1 MYYSNEKIK
10 RGESQKSRV
19 PTLETFEAQAFD
31 PGVAKFGIALE
42 WGSRGPEFESQHSDQ
57 KLQET
62 VNDCFLQLFCVLI
75 FQLPG
80 KNLGLLLTRLS
91 IGTAASHCIAEV
103 YPIEINKAEHSVPCT
118 ALFSFVNLL
127 LSRRSLHQC
136 LS

>member
-57 KLQET
+57 DKR
-62 VNDCFLQLFCVLI
+62 QLRK
-75 FQLPG
+75 QLPFVFAF
-80 KNLGLLLTRLS
+80 S
-91 IGTAASHCIAEV
+91 I
-103 YPIEINKAEHSVPCT
+103 PNVPP
-118 ALFSFVNLL
+118 AD
-127 LSRRSLHQC
+127 R
-136 LS
+136 

>member
-1 MYYSNEKIK
+1 MSGAGRICAKSEVNLVDECPQKVYYSNEKIK

-19 PTLETFEAQAFD
+19 LTIETFEAQAFD

-103 YPIEINKAEHSVPCT
+103 YHPIDI
-118 ALFSFVNLL
+118 
-127 LSRRSLHQC
+127 
-136 LS
+136 

>member
-62 VNDCFLQLFCVLI
+62 VNDCFLQLFCVLV

-80 KNLGLLLTRLS
+80 K
-91 IGTAASHCIAEV
+91 I
-103 YPIEINKAEHSVPCT
+103 
-118 ALFSFVNLL
+118 
-127 LSRRSLHQC
+127 
-136 LS
+136 